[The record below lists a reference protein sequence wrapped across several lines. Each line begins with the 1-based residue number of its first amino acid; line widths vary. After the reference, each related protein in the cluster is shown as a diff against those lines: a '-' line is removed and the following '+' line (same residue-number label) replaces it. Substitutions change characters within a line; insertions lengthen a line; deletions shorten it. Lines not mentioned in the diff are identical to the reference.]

1 MPDLPLASQ
10 IGLYLLLALFALYT
24 PMLAFWQVA
33 VLKGKAM
40 ENPDGSFDDWHR
52 QRTHYGIA
60 LADLVVITPASAL
73 GLVLVF
79 VAPRWGFFLMSLVA
93 FWYVWANL
101 MTTATSLRFER
112 PRITL
117 AWIVVYPSGC
127 ALGLAYLAWTIAHF
141 DALYPA

>member
-1 MPDLPLASQ
+1 
-10 IGLYLLLALFALYT
+10 
-24 PMLAFWQVA
+24 
-33 VLKGKAM
+33 
-40 ENPDGSFDDWHR
+40 
-52 QRTHYGIA
+52 
-60 LADLVVITPASAL
+60 
-73 GLVLVF
+73 
-79 VAPRWGFFLMSLVA
+79 MSLVA